1 MMQTPLSQR
10 LEEAGQSLGADT
22 VAEIDLMRRRLRV
35 LIEFEGKRDAEA
47 PELPRDDAFG
57 RTAPESVTITLTGRR
72 PMTGGP
78 AGCIPSDPLQ
88 GLATRADRDHRNVSL
103 GCGPQLEDFT
113 ASPGAGLPR
122 AALTRAGLPRA
133 GLPRAELD
141 PWRPLQRRGQL
152 RPMLPIACLHI
163 RLRKSKAAS
172 SLGRSPDPSPRM
184 KRPPLR

>member
-10 LEEAGQSLGADT
+10 LQEAGQSLGADT
-22 VAEIDLMRRRLRV
+22 VAEIDRLRRRLRV

-47 PELPRDDAFG
+47 PELARDDAFD
-57 RTAPESVTITLTGRR
+57 RTPPESVTITLTGRR
-72 PMTGGP
+72 PMIGGP
-78 AGCIPSDPLQ
+78 AGCIPGDPLQ
-88 GLATRADRDHRNVSL
+88 GLATRADRDHGNVSP

-113 ASPGAGLPR
+113 GLPR
-122 AALTRAGLPRA
+122 D

-163 RLRKSKAAS
+163 RLRKSEGGEF
-172 SLGRSPDPSPRM
+172 LGAIPG
-184 KRPPLR
+184 